1 MIEKAKFT
9 FSLLRSALEKQKK
22 TIGDQ
27 GRKQMDAIMNQSKK
41 NCLINDGGHKLS
53 HKKYLKKL
61 KKKTK
66 NKNKNKKKRFD
77 EIIELR
83 DETIFNDLVY
93 YFKKDSN
100 RVKFDDF

>member
-53 HKKYLKKL
+53 HKKYLKK
-61 KKKTK
+61 
-66 NKNKNKKKRFD
+66 
-77 EIIELR
+77 
-83 DETIFNDLVY
+83 
-93 YFKKDSN
+93 
-100 RVKFDDF
+100 